1 MRDLTRGPQVVFA
14 CILLIAL
21 AACGGGSN
29 TGAQGGS
36 GGAGGGGGSGG
47 NSSPQIQTVS
57 PSSIMVGIPQGL
69 VTVYGTNFT
78 SDAHVLIDGAS
89 VETIFQDSGTLQ
101 AQISVN
107 LSLTAGTH
115 EITVDDSAGNSN
127 SLQLRFYA
135 PIQGPQPFVAVPAYS
150 AGPEMDPSA
159 ITVADLDGDG
169 LDDVILAGPQLSN
182 GPSIAILK
190 GQHNGMLAPVTYIN
204 GVSVWGL
211 ASGDVNGDGKP
222 DIVVTGYTGGSS
234 STLTTFLNEGQENFT
249 QISNG
254 SISGVYPGPVA
265 LASIYGADVLD
276 LLVSVQSPN
285 SILLFQNTGGGTF
298 GSPKTIA
305 TIAGDNRNFSVA
317 DFNNDGRPD
326 LVYTGTNPATG
337 TDQIH
342 ILLNQGSGNFSDS
355 TPTSL
360 SGISGY
366 ISVID
371 ANKDGCPDLAIQ
383 SPVDSTA
390 PVVLHVFLGHCDGTF
405 TLTSSVTIAPAG
417 FAPYHLLAGDFDN
430 DGFPDLAGANGETQ
444 PSHVLY
450 LWGDGTGNF
459 TAQQVNGPMGFIDT
473 VGDVNGDGI
482 PDIVVPDRF
491 NEVSVSIGRSDRSFP
506 SPSSLAPSNAGIVS
520 IGDVN
525 GDGLLDLLFS
535 GNPVAGVPGTVFLN
549 NGHGEFVLS
558 GTVSPNAFLL
568 ADVNGDGLADLI
580 GVQGTNLVI
589 WPGNGN
595 PNFTG
600 SPTTISPPALASIEF
615 GDIQVADID
624 GDGHPDLIASGV
636 IFFGLGNFQFSPVQI
651 PLSAPL
657 AIGDFNRDGR
667 LDLAGPAQTLLN
679 QGNRQ
684 FTSVA
689 SNLNMGVWPLTTPIV
704 ADFNGDGI
712 LDVAWVESD
721 SPSTIDIAYGRGDG
735 SFYLQGLVT
744 GGQYAGG
751 ITVGDFNGDGRPD
764 ILTGL
769 MFAQQLA
776 LYKNDGQGGFEL
788 SYFASGADTNTLAC
802 ADLNQDGKT
811 DVVIVNS
818 GLNFRPPN
826 ALVIFGK

>member
-265 LASIYGADVLD
+265 LASIYGADLGFA
-276 LLVSVQSPN
+276 S
-285 SILLFQNTGGGTF
+285 F
-298 GSPKTIA
+298 GP
-305 TIAGDNRNFSVA
+305 VA
-317 DFNNDGRPD
+317 EF
-326 LVYTGTNPATG
+326 
-337 TDQIH
+337 
-342 ILLNQGSGNFSDS
+342 
-355 TPTSL
+355 
-360 SGISGY
+360 
-366 ISVID
+366 
-371 ANKDGCPDLAIQ
+371 DLAV
-383 SPVDSTA
+383 SEYRRRY
-390 PVVLHVFLGHCDGTF
+390 FR
-405 TLTSSVTIAPAG
+405 IAE
-417 FAPYHLLAGDFDN
+417 DN
-430 DGFPDLAGANGETQ
+430 CHNCGRQ
-444 PSHVLY
+444 PQ
-450 LWGDGTGNF
+450 F
-459 TAQQVNGPMGFIDT
+459 
-473 VGDVNGDGI
+473 
-482 PDIVVPDRF
+482 
-491 NEVSVSIGRSDRSFP
+491 
-506 SPSSLAPSNAGIVS
+506 
-520 IGDVN
+520 
-525 GDGLLDLLFS
+525 FS
-535 GNPVAGVPGTVFLN
+535 G
-549 NGHGEFVLS
+549 
-558 GTVSPNAFLL
+558 
-568 ADVNGDGLADLI
+568 
-580 GVQGTNLVI
+580 
-589 WPGNGN
+589 
-595 PNFTG
+595 
-600 SPTTISPPALASIEF
+600 
-615 GDIQVADID
+615 
-624 GDGHPDLIASGV
+624 
-636 IFFGLGNFQFSPVQI
+636 
-651 PLSAPL
+651 
-657 AIGDFNRDGR
+657 
-667 LDLAGPAQTLLN
+667 
-679 QGNRQ
+679 
-684 FTSVA
+684 
-689 SNLNMGVWPLTTPIV
+689 
-704 ADFNGDGI
+704 
-712 LDVAWVESD
+712 
-721 SPSTIDIAYGRGDG
+721 
-735 SFYLQGLVT
+735 
-744 GGQYAGG
+744 
-751 ITVGDFNGDGRPD
+751 
-764 ILTGL
+764 
-769 MFAQQLA
+769 
-776 LYKNDGQGGFEL
+776 
-788 SYFASGADTNTLAC
+788 
-802 ADLNQDGKT
+802 
-811 DVVIVNS
+811 
-818 GLNFRPPN
+818 
-826 ALVIFGK
+826 